1 LKSFNHFTAIIC
13 SFVLSCTL
21 FSQENSPQNNWST
34 LSNGE
39 YSIQYPSDWEL
50 NESGMMG
57 TTFIFLSPVEGETD
71 QFRENVNMV
80 VQDLNGE
87 KVTMDQFVEVTT
99 KQLQNMINDVNIQY
113 SERVEK
119 NGDEF
124 HRMIYT
130 GTQGV
135 YNLKL
140 EQYYFLKNGKFY
152 VLTLTTEI
160 VTFKKFS
167 EIGERILDSFQ
178 LK

>member
-1 LKSFNHFTAIIC
+1 MKSTHYFTSILC
-13 SFVLSCTL
+13 SLLLSFTL
-21 FSQENSPQNNWST
+21 FSQEDYKANDWST
-34 LSNGE
+34 LSNDE
-39 YSIQYPSDWEL
+39 YTIQYPSDWEL
-50 NESGMMG
+50 NESGLMG
-57 TTFIFLSPVEGETD
+57 TTFIFLSPVDGESD

-119 NGDEF
+119 NGGEI

-160 VTFKKFS
+160 VTFKKYR
-167 EIGERILDSFQ
+167 ETGERILDSFE